1 MKYLNRAG
9 SKFPPHGKRGK
20 TMTRLMSRYAS
31 KLLATGNYKAV
42 YDEYIS
48 IVKSMSKAR
57 MMTPD
62 EALETERAMW
72 RLYCDV
78 AF

>member
-1 MKYLNRAG
+1 
-9 SKFPPHGKRGK
+9 
-20 TMTRLMSRYAS
+20 MTRLMSRYAS

-42 YDEYIS
+42 YDEYIAV
-48 IVKSMSKAR
+48 VKGMSKAR
-57 MMTPD
+57 MMSPD

>member
-1 MKYLNRAG
+1 
-9 SKFPPHGKRGK
+9 
-20 TMTRLMSRYAS
+20 MTRLMSRYAS
-31 KLLATGNYKAV
+31 KLLSTGNYKAV
-42 YDEYIS
+42 YDEYIA
-48 IVKSMSKAR
+48 IVKSMSKAK

-62 EALETERAMW
+62 EALETEKKMW